1 MMFMGEESLRLR
13 KLLEHW
19 IEHNDDHV
27 ARFWEAAEEA
37 GKFGLK
43 ETSSS
48 IRLAA
53 EKGNEVS
60 KHLRKAINSM

>member
-1 MMFMGEESLRLR
+1 MGEESLRLR

-27 ARFWEAAEEA
+27 ARLREAAEEA

-53 EKGNEVS
+53 EKSNEVS

>member
-1 MMFMGEESLRLR
+1 MTFMGEEGLRLR

-37 GKFGLK
+37 DKLGLK
-43 ETSSS
+43 EASNS

-53 EKGNEVS
+53 EKSNEVS
-60 KHLRKAINSM
+60 KHLKKALNSM